1 MRAALHAPARSDQA
15 RRARAAVATRCDAPA
30 SRLLDVTAGAVA
42 AFAAQATSAVG
53 HIGRLS

>member
-1 MRAALHAPARSDQA
+1 MKAALHRPACSDRT

>member
-1 MRAALHAPARSDQA
+1 MSAALHAPARSNRT
-15 RRARAAVATRCDAPA
+15 RRACAVGATRRGATA
-30 SRLLDVTAGAVA
+30 SRLSNVTAGAVA

>member
-1 MRAALHAPARSDQA
+1 MRVALHAPARSDRT
-15 RRARAAVATRCDAPA
+15 RRARAAVATCRDALA

>member
-1 MRAALHAPARSDQA
+1 MSAALHPPARSDRT
-15 RRARAAVATRCDAPA
+15 RRACAAGATRRDATA